1 MYYTQAPIPFFG
13 VHWQGA
19 AMVSHES
26 SHLCSFSFETLG
38 ITKHQLNNQH
48 FTFPRSTAEKNSESS
63 LKRIS
68 DFNCSLEKHLFKKQK
83 SADKSMERF

>member
-1 MYYTQAPIPFFG
+1 
-13 VHWQGA
+13 
-19 AMVSHES
+19 MVSHES
-26 SHLCSFSFETLG
+26 SHLCSLSFETLG

-68 DFNCSLEKHLFKKQK
+68 DFNCSLEKHCLK
-83 SADKSMERF
+83 SRSLQIRAWRGFSKMVVYLIHISVQYMVS